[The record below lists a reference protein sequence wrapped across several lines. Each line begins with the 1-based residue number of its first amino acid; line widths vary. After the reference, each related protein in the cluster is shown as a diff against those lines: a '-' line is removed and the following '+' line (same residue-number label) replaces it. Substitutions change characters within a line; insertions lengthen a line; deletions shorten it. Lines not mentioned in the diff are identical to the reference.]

1 MIFRATELYHLW
13 RQISEL
19 FRDLEEKSNH
29 QREWV
34 ASESDGQLGEQ
45 DISQDQWRK
54 NFKEGVDICIK
65 YTIRIRETIWNCI
78 YRFVGL
84 ELWKLLVS
92 DKDTWC
98 FDENIETKTL
108 VESQKTM
115 RGKWLDIATRLI
127 FLRTLLLRGTESG
140 DMRIRANRRVFD
152 CFCFFCGRY
161 CNMFVCWWQW
171 YSD

>member
-1 MIFRATELYHLW
+1 MKMIFRATELYHLW

-34 ASESDGQLGEQ
+34 ASESDWQLGEQ

-54 NFKEGVDICIK
+54 NYKEGVDTCIK
-65 YTIRIRETIWNCI
+65 YRIRIRETIWNCI

-98 FDENIETKTL
+98 FDENIETKIL

-127 FLRTLLLRGTESG
+127 FFKNFTLKGNWIWGYENKSKQEGFWLFLL
-140 DMRIRANRRVFD
+140 FL
-152 CFCFFCGRY
+152 
-161 CNMFVCWWQW
+161 W
-171 YSD
+171 